1 MTASVHGFTTEAKV
15 KSRIKDFNAG
25 ITTTEVEEFITHAE
39 GLVIAVSKV
48 KWISTGG
55 SSIPEL
61 VERVTTDLAALHLL
75 ANDPT
80 GGGYSLAEAAFIAD
94 VLWASSRRDLKYLGD
109 DRIIKKL
116 KEDTKNNA

>member
-1 MTASVHGFTTEAKV
+1 MASTFGFTTEAKV
-15 KSRIKDFNAG
+15 KSRIKNFNSS

-39 GLVIAVSKV
+39 GLVISVSKI
-48 KWISTGG
+48 KWTSDGN

-61 VERVTTDLAALHLL
+61 IERVTTDLAAIHLL

-94 VLWASSRRDLKYLGD
+94 VLWACSTRDLKYLGD
-109 DRIIKKL
+109 EIIVKKL
-116 KEDTKNNA
+116 KEDSSN

>member
-1 MTASVHGFTTEAKV
+1 MASTYGFTTEAKV
-15 KSRIKDFNAG
+15 KSRVKNFNTE
-25 ITTTEVEEFITHAE
+25 ITTTEVEEFITQAE

-48 KWISTGG
+48 KWVSTGS

-61 VERVTTDLAALHLL
+61 IERATTDLAALHLL
-75 ANDPT
+75 ANDPS
-80 GGGYSLAEAAFIAD
+80 GFSSLAEAAFIAD

-116 KEDTKNNA
+116 KEDSSN

>member
-1 MTASVHGFTTEAKV
+1 MASTFGFTTEAKV
-15 KSRIKDFNAG
+15 KSRIKNFNSS

-39 GLVIAVSKV
+39 GLVISVSKI
-48 KWISTGG
+48 KWTSDGD
-55 SSIPEL
+55 SSIPEF

-94 VLWASSRRDLKYLGD
+94 VLWACSTRDLKYLGD
-109 DRIIKKL
+109 EMIVKKL
-116 KEDTKNNA
+116 KGDTLN